1 MHFTLRSLGV
11 ICFAMLLVVGCYK
24 PATTPTIVPPPDYS
38 KSGSA
43 QVAALPKASSIPTA
57 AASPT
62 ASPSATADSKAT
74 SPVATASATGTKPSD
89 PKPTPS
95 ATADKYVRP
104 ARTNLPV
111 QPPTPTRSSRNPVRK
126 TAGNEPPPRTRVLE
140 APSAEAGVTAITFD
154 NLMFPMERDDPFSP
168 NLLTDAVRS
177 LFDKKIKIRGFIH
190 PSCPYET
197 GVKSFILVRD
207 DQGCCFGPGALLY
220 DCIIVDMVPGR
231 TTNFSTRPVAVQG
244 LLKFRE
250 YKDLNGK
257 HEAIF
262 HLDAESVE

>member
-43 QVAALPKASSIPTA
+43 QVAALPKAT
-57 AASPT
+57 ASPT
-62 ASPSATADSKAT
+62 ASASATADSKAT
-74 SPVATASATGTKPSD
+74 SPVATASATGTKSGD
-89 PKPTPS
+89 AKPTSS

-168 NLLTDAVRS
+168 TLLTDAVRS